1 MHFDI
6 IIGSLIAT
14 FLSFMKDILE
24 EVSEVL
30 TKVKRI
36 CNDLRKD
43 WLSNTFIVIISVLAT
58 KLVLSLRRSNVG
70 WSSAYIFKNE
80 KRIHDKISNRDLKP
94 VVFVE

>member
-1 MHFDI
+1 
-6 IIGSLIAT
+6 
-14 FLSFMKDILE
+14 MKDILE